1 MLLRALKVRLILC
14 AATLALTSA
23 AHAHL
28 VPIAFYYGAH
38 PPRHSLQ
45 AFRWVVV
52 SPGAHFSPR
61 RFDQAGRQAFA
72 YTSVGEASPGEYA
85 NLSARCVQGTDRAWG
100 TRILNEARRSCRR
113 DFLHHVLAPLW
124 KQGYRGFFLDDLD
137 AYRQAVTHA
146 AARARQREGLIRLI
160 RAIKT
165 SYPRARLILNRG
177 FRLLPAVHTL
187 VTAVAA
193 ESLFD
198 GWDQKTGRYL
208 PVPVAT
214 RRRLLRKL
222 FYARRLGLPVIAI
235 DYLPARK
242 RRQAIA
248 DARRIAAL
256 GISPYVTN
264 GRLSSLGVGTRHV
277 MPRKILM
284 LYSGPQDAQHTSLNW
299 YAAMPLNYLGYST
312 HIENVADGLPQ
323 KTLAGRY
330 AGIVTWFEN
339 DHVPQGAVVYRWLR
353 RQMHDGVPVVIL
365 GSFGFPADIGHLRP
379 LGLSVGRIPRG
390 LIRNH
395 VVFRDP
401 RYIGFET
408 RPVAAAPNNFLPL
421 TLRHG
426 HKLLVL
432 QDARGQTEDEA
443 GLTPWGGYALS
454 PDVVSYL
461 GAVPSRKGK
470 APAAWILNP
479 FRFLRTALR
488 LPAMPVP
495 DTTTESGRRLLMA
508 QIDGDGFANKSWI
521 YRYRDHYAG
530 DVILRQILDK
540 YPLPTSASFI
550 VSYFTPHGLFPKAAA
565 HLTAIAR
572 RIAAL
577 PWVEVASHTF
587 SHPFNWPA
595 LEHDPA
601 LMGHKGDMR
610 YGYALTVP
618 GYTRFSAHKEIGRA
632 IRWINR
638 HIAPPGKRVSLLQ
651 WSGDCDPDAR
661 VLALSYRAHV
671 LNLNGGGATETYAEP
686 FVTKVRGLGIF
697 KGDHFQVYAPMQDEN
712 VYTHS
717 WTSPYYYGYVRA
729 IQTFKLTNSPRR
741 LKPLDIYYHFY
752 SGARV
757 AGLRA
762 LRTVITWALRQR
774 TDPIFPS
781 QFARIAVDFGHA
793 VIARGARSWYIA
805 DTGALREWRIPVRL
819 GYPRLRGTE
828 GLAGFDRHGAV
839 RYIHIAPPA
848 FGAGVRIRLVAT
860 RPRVPYVHDANA
872 TITRASYDGA
882 QLSFAL
888 DGHMPLHFRLANAAG
903 CQVLDGRR
911 PIHGRLTGFLTT
923 YHLEAHHGRF
933 TVRCP

>member
-1 MLLRALKVRLILC
+1 MLLRDLKIL
-14 AATLALTSA
+14 LAILVASFA
-23 AHAHL
+23 WASSSRAHL
-28 VPIAFYYGAH
+28 VSIAFYYGAH

-45 AFRWVVV
+45 AFHWVVV
-52 SPGAHFSPR
+52 QPDTHFSPR
-61 RFDQAGRQAFA
+61 RFDQKGRYAFA
-72 YTSVGEASPGEYA
+72 YASVGEASVGEYTKVPPG
-85 NLSARCVQGTDRAWG
+85 CVLGRDRAWG
-100 TRILNEARRSCRR
+100 TAILNEARRTCRR
-113 DFLHHVLAPLW
+113 DFLHHVLEPLW
-124 KQGYRGFFLDDLD
+124 EKGYRGFFLDDLD
-137 AYRQAVTHA
+137 AYRQAVTGA
-146 AARARQREGLIRLI
+146 GARARQRQGLIRLI

-165 SYPRARLILNRG
+165 THPAARLILNRG
-177 FRLLPAVHTL
+177 FRLLPAIHAL

-198 GWDQKTGRYL
+198 GWDERTGHYL
-208 PVPVAT
+208 PVPETT
-214 RRRLLRKL
+214 RRRLLHKL
-222 FYARRLGLPVIAI
+222 LGARHLGLPVIAI
-235 DYLPARK
+235 DYLPARQ

-264 GRLSSLGVGTRHV
+264 ARLSMLGVGTRHV

-284 LYSGPQDAQHTSLNW
+284 LYSGPQDAQHTSLNR
-299 YAAMPLNYLGYST
+299 YAAMPLNYMGYST
-312 HIENVADGLPQ
+312 RIENVADGLPRG
-323 KTLAGRY
+323 TLAGRY
-330 AGIVTWFEN
+330 AGIVTWFDN
-339 DHVPQGAVVYRWLR
+339 DHVPQGATVYRWLR
-353 RQMHDGVPVVIL
+353 RQMRDGVPVAIL
-365 GSFGFPADIGHLRP
+365 ESFGFAADAGHLHP

-390 LIRNH
+390 LVRNH
-395 VVFRDP
+395 VAFSDP
-401 RYIGFET
+401 RYVGFET
-408 RPVAAAPNNFLPL
+408 RPVPAAPNNFLPL

-426 HKLLVL
+426 HRLLAL
-432 QDARGQTEDEA
+432 QDTRGQSEDAA

-461 GAVPSRKGK
+461 GAVPGRKGH
-470 APAAWILNP
+470 APAAWVLDP
-479 FRFLRTALR
+479 FRFLRSALR

-521 YRYRDHYAG
+521 YRYRDDYAG
-530 DVILRQILDK
+530 EVILKQILDK

-565 HLTAIAR
+565 RLTVIAR
-572 RIAAL
+572 HIAAL
-577 PWVEVASHTF
+577 PWVEIASHTF

-618 GYTRFSAHKEIGRA
+618 GYTRFSAHKEVGGA
-632 IRWINR
+632 IRWINQ

-686 FVTKVRGLGIF
+686 FVTKVRGLGIY
-697 KGDHFQVYAPMQDEN
+697 KGRHFQVYAPMRDEN

-729 IQTFKLTNSPRR
+729 IQTFKLTDDPRR

-762 LRTVITWALRQR
+762 LRTVITWALAQH
-774 TDPIFPS
+774 TDPVFPS

-793 VIARGARSWYIA
+793 VVARGAHSWYISDAGA
-805 DTGALREWRIPVRL
+805 DREWRIPVRL
-819 GYPRLRGTE
+819 GYPRLRGTH

-839 RYIHIAPPA
+839 RYIHIAPPST
-848 FGAGVRIRLVAT
+848 GTPVRIRLTHT

-872 TITRASYDGA
+872 TITAASYDGA
-882 QLSFAL
+882 DLAFAL
-888 DGHMPLHFRLANAAG
+888 DGHMALRFVLANAAG
-903 CQVLDGRR
+903 CQVLDGHR
-911 PIHGRLTGFLTT
+911 PILGHTAGPLTA
-923 YHLEAHHGRF
+923 YHLETHHGHF

>member
-1 MLLRALKVRLILC
+1 MPLRDWKPLLAILVIAL
-14 AATLALTSA
+14 AWASTSQ
-23 AHAHL
+23 AHL
-28 VPIAFYYGAH
+28 VSIAFYYGAH

-45 AFRWVVV
+45 AFHWVVV
-52 SPGAHFSPR
+52 QPDAHFSPR
-61 RFDQAGRQAFA
+61 RFDKMDRSAFA

-85 NLSARCVQGTDRAWG
+85 KIPPGCVLGKDRAWG
-100 TRILNEARRSCRR
+100 TAILNEARRTCRQN
-113 DFLHHVLAPLW
+113 FLRHVLAPLW

-137 AYRQAVTHA
+137 AYRQAVTTA
-146 AARARQREGLIRLI
+146 GARARQRQGLIRLI
-160 RAIKT
+160 RAIKASHPT
-165 SYPRARLILNRG
+165 ARLLLNRG
-177 FRLLPAVHTL
+177 FRLLPAIHTL

-198 GWDQKTGRYL
+198 GWDQKTRRYR
-208 PVPVAT
+208 PVPKAT
-214 RRRLLRKL
+214 HRRLLRKL
-222 FYARRLGLPVIAI
+222 LAARRLGLPVIAI
-235 DYLPARK
+235 DYLPARQ

-264 GRLSSLGVGTRHV
+264 GRLSILGVGTIHV

-312 HIENVADGLPQ
+312 RIENVASGLPHG
-323 KTLAGRY
+323 TLAGHY
-330 AGIVTWFEN
+330 AGIVTWFAN
-339 DHVPQGAVVYRWLR
+339 DHIPQAAAVYRFLR
-353 RQMHDGVPVVIL
+353 RQMRDGVPVAIL
-365 GSFGFPADIGHLRP
+365 GSFGFAADAGHLHP
-379 LGLSVGRIPRG
+379 LGLSVGHIPRG
-390 LIRNH
+390 LIRNR
-395 VVFRDP
+395 VTFSDP

-408 RPVAAAPNNFLPL
+408 HPVAAAPNNFLPL
-421 TLRHG
+421 ALRRG
-426 HKLLVL
+426 QRLLTL
-432 QDARGQTEDEA
+432 QDARGQGEDAA

-461 GAVPSRKGK
+461 GALPGRKGR

-479 FRFLRTALR
+479 FRFLRRALR

-521 YRYRDHYAG
+521 YRYRDRYAG
-530 DVILRQILDK
+530 EVILKQILDK
-540 YPLPTSASFI
+540 YRLPTSASFI

-618 GYTRFSAHKEIGRA
+618 GYTRFSAHKEVGWA

-671 LNLNGGGATETYAEP
+671 LNLNGGGATETDAEP

-697 KGDHFQVYAPMQDEN
+697 KGRYFQVYAPMQDEN

-774 TDPIFPS
+774 TDAIFPS
-781 QFARIAVDFGHA
+781 QFAHIAVDFGHA
-793 VIARGARSWYIA
+793 VIARGAHSWYVSDFGA
-805 DTGALREWRIPVRL
+805 DREWRIPVRL
-819 GYPRLRGTE
+819 GYPRLRGTK

-839 RYIHIAPPA
+839 RYIHIAPLSG
-848 FGAGVRIRLVAT
+848 GAPVRIQLTPT
-860 RPRVPYVHDANA
+860 RPRVPYIHDANA
-872 TITRASYDGA
+872 TITTAFYDGTE
-882 QLSFAL
+882 LSFAL
-888 DGHMPLHFRLANAAG
+888 DGHMGLRFRLANAGG
-903 CQVLDGRR
+903 CRVLDGHR
-911 PIHGRLTGFLTT
+911 PIHGHITGSLITF
-923 YHLEAHHGRF
+923 HLEAHHGRF